1 MAKRIASVDALKAL
15 ESKITNDVKH
25 VNGILKI
32 LPLLQPAEN
41 DKKTQISLHLAA
53 VHSLRRL
60 FTCLAQRGDLQKCK
74 PQGYKRTKKS
84 KKCDVGAANSAF
96 PR

>member
-32 LPLLQPAEN
+32 LSLLQPIKN
-41 DKKTQISLHLAA
+41 DKMIDHGGK
-53 VHSLRRL
+53 
-60 FTCLAQRGDLQKCK
+60 QRC
-74 PQGYKRTKKS
+74 
-84 KKCDVGAANSAF
+84 
-96 PR
+96 

>member
-32 LPLLQPAEN
+32 LFLLQPIKN
-41 DKKTQISLHLAA
+41 DKMIELPLHLAA
-53 VHSLRRL
+53 IHSLRRL
-60 FTCLAQRGDLQKCK
+60 FTSLAQRGDLRKLK
-74 PQGYKRTKKS
+74 PLGYKRTKKS
-84 KKCDVGAANSAF
+84 KNCDTGAESGAF
-96 PR
+96 